1 MQLERAFTGLNYI
14 VNIIFL
20 WLMVGTK
27 ILVELFFIL
36 FMFKSFIIIFYKEEH
51 YNRCILLC

>member
-1 MQLERAFTGLNYI
+1 MQLERAYTGLNYI

-27 ILVELFFIL
+27 ILVELFFTL
-36 FMFKSFIIIFYKEEH
+36 FLMCKSFIIIFYKKEH
-51 YNRCILLC
+51 LKNYK